1 MDLPFEILVII
12 NVGCY
17 TIMESFSFGKYKRV
31 HVPDTSHL
39 WCLNSQNLY
48 IFFFQIYV
56 IIFIYGNILMLVT
69 SGAKTSSAG
78 QRTKILPAC
87 PGKYL
92 VGPAGYI

>member
-12 NVGCY
+12 NVGCNA
-17 TIMESFSFGKYKRV
+17 IMESFSFGKYKRV
-31 HVPDTSHL
+31 HVPSTSHL

-48 IFFFQIYV
+48 ISFFQICV
-56 IIFIYGNILMLVT
+56 IMLIYGNTMMFVT
-69 SGAKTSSAG
+69 SKTSSAG
-78 QRTKILPAC
+78 ERTKILPAC

>member
-1 MDLPFEILVII
+1 ML
-12 NVGCY
+12 
-17 TIMESFSFGKYKRV
+17 
-31 HVPDTSHL
+31 
-39 WCLNSQNLY
+39 
-48 IFFFQIYV
+48 
-56 IIFIYGNILMLVT
+56 IYGNILMLVT